1 MITLL
6 HRENCCGCAA
16 CEQVCPKR
24 CITLKADSEGFW
36 YPKVNAQICINC
48 NLCEKVC
55 PVLNQDEER
64 TPLKVY
70 AAINKDE
77 SVRSKSASGG
87 MFTIVAEEVLNKG
100 GIVFG
105 VLFDEKW
112 NAVFGY
118 TETVEG
124 LDALRKSKYVQA
136 WVGNAYKKV
145 KEFLEQGRLVL
156 FTGTPC
162 QIAGLRHFL
171 RKKYENLLL
180 MDLIC
185 EGVPSPKVWRKYL
198 DEEIA
203 RMCEKNSVLPHPISK
218 EDVFI
223 KDISFR
229 NKSLG
234 WKKFSFALTL
244 STTNGSGKNTVLPQY
259 VNRDSAY
266 MQAMFR
272 YLDLRPICYEC
283 PFKSCKS
290 GSDITIAD
298 FWGINKLHPEMDDDK
313 GTSMV
318 FLNTPKG
325 LSFFPLEKSYLLG
338 ISYEETF
345 PFNNVVR
352 SVKKHKNRDKFYE
365 NLDKWESVISLLE
378 HCYACSPILKLKIRL
393 KNSLSE
399 KQYNYL
405 KSIWIRLK
413 K

>member
-162 QIAGLRHFL
+162 QIAGLKAYL
-171 RKKYENLLL
+171 RTDYENLFTI
-180 MDLIC
+180 DLVC
-185 EGVPSPKVWRKYL
+185 HGVPSNRMFQEYL
-198 DEEIA
+198 RSEATKRGALIENLKFRDKDYGWGLNA
-203 RMCEKNSVLPHPISK
+203 RLYYHVGEKTKSIVLPSYESSYYELFLKGEIYRPNCYSCPYANEHRPG
-218 EDVFI
+218 D
-223 KDISFR
+223 
-229 NKSLG
+229 
-234 WKKFSFALTL
+234 LTI
-244 STTNGSGKNTVLPQY
+244 G
-259 VNRDSAY
+259 
-266 MQAMFR
+266 
-272 YLDLRPICYEC
+272 
-283 PFKSCKS
+283 
-290 GSDITIAD
+290 D
-298 FWGINKLHPEMDDDK
+298 FWGIEDEHPNYLQPVGKLNQ
-313 GTSMV
+313 SA
-318 FLNTPKG
+318 
-325 LSFFPLEKSYLLG
+325 G
-338 ISYEETF
+338 ISISRRYEPTWF
-345 PFNNVVR
+345 SSTGTYGGLFL
-352 SVKKHKNRDKFYE
+352 Y
-365 NLDKWESVISLLE
+365 WLLQ
-378 HCYACSPILKLKIRL
+378 A
-393 KNSLSE
+393 
-399 KQYNYL
+399 
-405 KSIWIRLK
+405 
-413 K
+413 